1 MRSRTWTSTACLR
14 AWPSRAEMATTQ
26 RGFEGVR
33 ATQLS
38 KAAIFAVIVLGVVL
52 LDFTTKWLVQRSFTL
67 YEQVDIIG
75 DYVRLT
81 YIFNP
86 GAAFGIHLGPY
97 SRLIFLALSIVA
109 LAALA
114 GMYWATP
121 LSDRMRLA
129 AIALICGGAIGNL
142 LDRLRSQRGVVD
154 FLDVGIG
161 SIRWPVFN
169 IADIAVTTGA
179 IILALSLWNEERR
192 VDGGG

>member
-14 AWPSRAEMATTQ
+14 AWPSRAEMATTE